1 MFAEDAK
8 SGTFLAEIF
17 FALNLVTWFLCRM
30 YFFIT
35 RVIRSTLPKDFFAP
49 GWGDYDIPAP
59 LVSLGGRPGPAED
72 QPHVAEPRMS
82 ALWKRRRGTL
92 QELQVPPRSLTSS
105 SVVEDGSATPELELD
120 WGRGERCWS
129 RQVSRNVEAPH
140 WLPGYE
146 MVEVLGKGSVGKVLR
161 ATRLSDGLDVA
172 VKAMDARDEQ
182 QVRERRREFEI
193 LNRLNHPNLD
203 IKAENI
209 IIAMDHQDLHLA
221 DFNVAKDCHKG
232 GALTMT
238 GTLQYSAPEVLD
250 GFSPSHGQD
259 IWGAGLCLHV
269 MVAGRL
275 PHRMTDSLE
284 HFAATMRRNPIRW
297 YWYFLFIRILVR
309 LIRGSAGHEAG
320 REYEGS
326 SDSEPDAAKAKQK
339 HK

>member
-1 MFAEDAK
+1 
-8 SGTFLAEIF
+8 
-17 FALNLVTWFLCRM
+17 
-30 YFFIT
+30 
-35 RVIRSTLPKDFFAP
+35 
-49 GWGDYDIPAP
+49 
-59 LVSLGGRPGPAED
+59 
-72 QPHVAEPRMS
+72 MS

-120 WGRGERCWS
+120 SSVEKMLSCSTTCTELVSSWS

-193 LNRLNHPNLD
+193 LNRLNHPNLVYAWDFIECELKVAMILSYHPGSTLDVMVKSLPERCFGEEVAQKLFFMLMSAIKYLHDHHVVHRD

-221 DFNVAKDCHKG
+221 DFNVAKDLQEG

-297 YWYFLFIRILVR
+297 SSWSHISDAGKDTVRQCLCVEELKRPTASQILE
-309 LIRGSAGHEAG
+309 LPWLAE
-320 REYEGS
+320 
-326 SDSEPDAAKAKQK
+326 
-339 HK
+339 